1 MQEPLRD
8 YIKMIGAAKGAIG
21 ARAAALSSLNGAA
34 RSLTAKREK
43 LDKLKGRSSKEEAA
57 ALTAREVREAES
69 LHSIAKQEY
78 EQVAAR
84 VDGEMARFQREKLA
98 DFKARAPPRRCPPR
112 LGGRPN
118 LAPRPAAASAARV
131 CGGVCPRS
139 TCSPTHPCPL
149 PLSPAQAMLVGFVTL
164 QLEYSKRMQV
174 PSDTCPRGLH
184 SRHPHALLL
193 SLTAFALRFPPSLT
207 SNTCPPHPT
216 LQSAWRDLLPHL
228 EGISDGP
235 PPSAGGS
242 GGP

>member
-131 CGGVCPRS
+131 CGGVCPHS
-139 TCSPTHPCPL
+139 TCSPPTPAP
-149 PLSPAQAMLVGFVTL
+149 SP
-164 QLEYSKRMQV
+164 
-174 PSDTCPRGLH
+174 
-184 SRHPHALLL
+184 
-193 SLTAFALRFPPSLT
+193 FPPPRRCSLA
-207 SNTCPPHPT
+207 S
-216 LQSAWRDLLPHL
+216 
-228 EGISDGP
+228 
-235 PPSAGGS
+235 
-242 GGP
+242 

>member
-98 DFKARAPPRRCPPR
+98 DFKARAHPGDART
-112 LGGRPN
+112 GS
-118 LAPRPAAASAARV
+118 AAA
-131 CGGVCPRS
+131 
-139 TCSPTHPCPL
+139 PT
-149 PLSPAQAMLVGFVTL
+149 
-164 QLEYSKRMQV
+164 
-174 PSDTCPRGLH
+174 
-184 SRHPHALLL
+184 
-193 SLTAFALRFPPSLT
+193 
-207 SNTCPPHPT
+207 
-216 LQSAWRDLLPHL
+216 
-228 EGISDGP
+228 
-235 PPSAGGS
+235 
-242 GGP
+242 